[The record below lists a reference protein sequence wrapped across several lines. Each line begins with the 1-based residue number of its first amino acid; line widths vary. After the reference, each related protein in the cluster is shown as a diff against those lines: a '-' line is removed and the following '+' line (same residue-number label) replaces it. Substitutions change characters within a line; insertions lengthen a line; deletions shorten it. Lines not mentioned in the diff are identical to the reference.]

1 MTLKPSI
8 ISDQSGLIVFSV
20 RPEDNRRSYKVE
32 LETNVRH
39 FFKTQQ
45 TKASVYIKPFKQ
57 TSSSAAAAD
66 KQLDASLWMANKR
79 ATTFQVGDRF
89 QSEIF
94 AERLQGNTAYLI
106 VMSRGT
112 VVQWKRIHVSADSKG
127 PEIDLLISNQM
138 VPSVRLLLVA
148 TSEGNAGELLAD
160 SHRLTITPGSSCGRL
175 EVQLLHEKKQKK
187 KVLPGGVVKFEVKG
201 GEGGD
206 VVGFH
211 AVDEGVRLL
220 KPLNTENASR
230 ASYSRLLERADSGC
244 GPGGAAP
251 NSDQVLRAADFKVL
265 SLQDQK
271 EVEDM
276 DDQRFEELVC
286 LKKKKVLV
294 QQKRK
299 REVVVDDS
307 YKRKTNASTLK
318 EGFKHWC
325 CSLGKVKLT
334 PSSDTSC
341 IDQAEIIKKYT
352 SEACADEYQY
362 CCELVNSGKDFQGS
376 RK

>member
-45 TKASVYIKPFKQ
+45 TKTSFLLKPFKQ
-57 TSSSAAAAD
+57 SLSSAAAAD

-106 VMSRGT
+106 AMSRGT
-112 VVQWKRIHVSADSKG
+112 VVEWKKIYVSADSKG

-220 KPLNTENASR
+220 KPLNAENASR
-230 ASYSRLLERADSGC
+230 ASFSRLLERADSGC

-251 NSDQVLRAADFKVL
+251 NSDQVLRAAGFKVL

-341 IDQAEIIKKYT
+341 IDQAEIVKKYT